1 MNAITSKSWTP
12 FSPPLRSAA
21 SKARLGDLAKELAVS
36 KRASVTTEDLS
47 SMRDEFLESVRTSAL
62 VDKQALLC
70 SGLILVDLAAQGWR
84 IRSRSGA
91 IAVSPPE
98 QNASDPAAEKLRI
111 RKQELIKRDA
121 QLRQPSVQSFLQ
133 SMERPR
139 LFSGRFVSVF
149 SLMRDGRELA
159 AKLREA
165 RNHRENGWAGELG
178 KAVDPYLEFVKSDSA
193 RCPHT
198 GMRLMD
204 IWRYFRHT
212 WSNQYTSVPG
222 RSMLFLVRDRAVPP
236 HPIVGIGALCSP
248 IMQLRERDECFGWQ
262 PETFVASLREGAS
275 LKLARWLERTLDN
288 AIAEIYVEDFV
299 AESLISVRDL
309 KAPTPAVIKKLLEVA
324 ADQRNAHHR
333 FARQRDHKTSKTE
346 SNRNWESKAR
356 SHLFRSKRAMA
367 LSQYL
372 RARAAILDTGS
383 GRLTAKR
390 LRDLAASTKGSD
402 AIRTVLRKAKADRV
416 GICVADI
423 SVCGAVQPYN
433 ALLGG
438 KLVSMLAASPEVVA
452 EYRQRYKN
460 AESEI
465 ASSMAGRAIARE
477 PDLVLLGT
485 TSLYGIGSSQYNRIA
500 IPADRLGGESG
511 ESIRFEKLGHSDAFG
526 TSQYADDTVDA
537 LTELAQQSANG
548 MRVNSIFGEG
558 VSPKL
563 RKIRQ
568 GLDLL
573 QLPGDALLRHHR
585 HRIVY
590 AVRLIRNLREYLL
603 GLDPQPDY
611 IVANSRD
618 TSERVCEWWRE
629 RWLRKRIELEEVLA
643 EVERHTLV
651 RPIRHGARVKQCA
664 PSPQSVLPLD
674 ID

>member
-1 MNAITSKSWTP
+1 
-12 FSPPLRSAA
+12 
-21 SKARLGDLAKELAVS
+21 
-36 KRASVTTEDLS
+36 VT
-47 SMRDEFLESVRTSAL
+47 
-62 VDKQALLC
+62 
-70 SGLILVDLAAQGWR
+70 
-84 IRSRSGA
+84 

-98 QNASDPAAEKLRI
+98 QNASDPTAEKLRI

-121 QLRQPSVQSFLQ
+121 QLRQPSVRGFLQ
-133 SMERPR
+133 SMERPT
-139 LFSGRFVSVF
+139 LFNGRFVSVF

-159 AKLREA
+159 GKIREVC
-165 RNHRENGWAGELG
+165 HQRENDWTGELR
-178 KAVDPYLEFVKSDSA
+178 KVVDPYIEFVKSDSA
-193 RCPHT
+193 KCPHT

-236 HPIVGIGALCSP
+236 HPVVGIGALCSP
-248 IMQLRERDECFGWQ
+248 IMQIRERDEWIGWQ
-262 PETFVASLREGAS
+262 PDTFVASLSKGTS
-275 LKLARWLERTLDN
+275 LKLARWLERTLDI
-288 AIAEIYVEDFV
+288 AISEIYVEDLV
-299 AESLISVRDL
+299 AERIISVRDL
-309 KAPTPAVIKKLLEVA
+309 KVPTPAAIKRLLECA
-324 ADQRNAHHR
+324 ADQKNAHRR
-333 FARQRDHKTSKTE
+333 FARQSDHKTSKTE
-346 SNRNWESKAR
+346 TSRNWENRAR

-390 LRDLAASTKGSD
+390 LRNLAASAKGSD

-452 EYRQRYKN
+452 EYRQRYGN

-465 ASSMAGRAIARE
+465 ASSMAGRAIKRE
-477 PDLVLLGT
+477 PNLVLLGT

-500 IPADRLGGESG
+500 IPADRLGGEVS
-511 ESIRFEKLGHSDAFG
+511 ESIRYEKLGYSDAFG

-548 MRVNSIFGEG
+548 ARINSIFGEG

-573 QLPGDALLRHHR
+573 QLPSDALLRHHR
-585 HRIVY
+585 HRILY
-590 AVRLIRNLREYLL
+590 AVRLIRNLREYLI
-603 GLDPQPDY
+603 GLDPKPDY
-611 IVANSRD
+611 IVASSKDSSN
-618 TSERVCEWWRE
+618 RVCEWWRE
-629 RWLRKRIELEEVLA
+629 RWLRKRIKLEEVLS
-643 EVERHTLV
+643 EVERHNLV
-651 RPIRHGARVKQCA
+651 RPVRHGARVKQCA
-664 PSPQSVLPLD
+664 PSPQSDLPLD
-674 ID
+674 FD